1 MTWVLKDEKEQESQS
16 RKRKQSELGS
26 GGMKEWHVQRR
37 QGTEQAQSGFGGRW
51 NPNFVLKSVGS
62 HRGFGVGE

>member
-1 MTWVLKDEKEQESQS
+1 MTWVLKDEKEQERQS

-37 QGTEQAQSGFGGRW
+37 
-51 NPNFVLKSVGS
+51 
-62 HRGFGVGE
+62 